1 MGATRNLRKVL
12 PVLLALIA
20 ITAGCR
26 IDMHMQPYYRTMAK
40 SDFFADDRSARMPV
54 EGTVAQCDPREDAK
68 FCEDPYF
75 HTGKI
80 GNAPGDYLPFPVTAE
95 VLARGRERFNIN
107 CTPCHGRVGDGNGFI
122 PSRGFRRPPS
132 YHIDR
137 LRKVPI
143 GYFFDVMTNG
153 FGVMPEYGT
162 QVAPR
167 DRWCIAAY
175 IRNRRGAQMTTATM
189 NKPDLMAPPVAQT
202 MQQRSLVI
210 GAIAAIAS
218 VAGAYFAPE
227 SFYSAYLTGFMFWL
241 GLSLGCMAILMLY
254 HLVGGAWGTVIRR
267 ILEAGMMTLPLMFVL
282 FIPILLN
289 LPKLYFWA
297 RPGLLADPKT
307 DPKILEIAHSYLN
320 FNGILLRYILYFA
333 IWFGMAYFLNRWSTE
348 QDSIAGQTT
357 LRFRAMSSIGL
368 VIYSLTISFAV
379 IDWVMSLQAR
389 WISTIYGLLFVAGEA
404 LSAFCFCVVIESIL
418 GKRKPMSEYLT
429 DTEVHDHGKFMLTFV
444 MVWAYFNFSQWLI
457 IWAGNLPE
465 EIPWYVRRM
474 NGGWEYVGLFLVV
487 FHFAVPFALLLS
499 RQLKRKARSLVWL
512 ASGLIIMRIVDIFWH
527 IEPASHPTFHVSWVH
542 FAIIAGIGGLWMT
555 YFFHNLRARP
565 LLAVNAP
572 QTLRL
577 LEPSHE

>member
-1 MGATRNLRKVL
+1 
-12 PVLLALIA
+12 
-20 ITAGCR
+20 
-26 IDMHMQPYYRTMAK
+26 
-40 SDFFADDRSARMPV
+40 
-54 EGTVAQCDPREDAK
+54 
-68 FCEDPYF
+68 
-75 HTGKI
+75 
-80 GNAPGDYLPFPVTAE
+80 
-95 VLARGRERFNIN
+95 
-107 CTPCHGRVGDGNGFI
+107 
-122 PSRGFRRPPS
+122 
-132 YHIDR
+132 
-137 LRKVPI
+137 
-143 GYFFDVMTNG
+143 
-153 FGVMPEYGT
+153 
-162 QVAPR
+162 
-167 DRWCIAAY
+167 
-175 IRNRRGAQMTTATM
+175 MTTAAV
-189 NKPDLMAPPVAQT
+189 NKSDLMAPPVAQT

-218 VAGAYFAPE
+218 VAGAYLAPG
-227 SFYSAYLTGFMFWL
+227 SFYPAYLIGFMFWL

-267 ILEAGMMTLPLMFVL
+267 ILESGMMTLPLMFFL

-297 RPGLLADPKT
+297 RPGLT
-307 DPKILEIAHSYLN
+307 DRKIIEIHQSYLN
-320 FNGILLRYILYFA
+320 FNGILLRYILYFV

-348 QDSIAGQTT
+348 QDSIAGQST

-389 WISTIYGLLFVAGEA
+389 WISTIYGLLFIAGEA
-404 LSAFCFCVVIESIL
+404 LSAFCFVVVIENIL

-429 DTEVHDHGKFMLTFV
+429 DTEVHDHGKFMLAFV

-474 NGGWEYVGLFLVV
+474 NGGWEVAGLFLVV

-499 RQLKRKARSLVWL
+499 QRLKRKARTLVWL
-512 ASGLIIMRIVDIFWH
+512 ASWLMVMRIVDIFWH
-527 IEPASHPTFHVSWVH
+527 IEPASHPAFHLSWMH
-542 FAIIAGIGGLWMT
+542 FTIVAGIGGLWMT
-555 YFFHNLRARP
+555 YFFHNLRSRP